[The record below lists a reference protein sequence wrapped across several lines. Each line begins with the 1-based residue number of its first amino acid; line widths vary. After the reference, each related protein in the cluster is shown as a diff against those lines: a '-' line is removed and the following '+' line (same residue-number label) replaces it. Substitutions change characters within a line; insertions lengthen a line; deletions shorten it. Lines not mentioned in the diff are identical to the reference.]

1 MDFGSQANS
10 FKAQLLQ
17 PSSVNLSSL
26 SFTWAITDAS
36 NTTFN
41 NSLLSIYNNSIS
53 VATTLLTRSNQYT
66 VSVSVTDGTSIGY

>member
-17 PSSVNLSSL
+17 PSAVNLSSL